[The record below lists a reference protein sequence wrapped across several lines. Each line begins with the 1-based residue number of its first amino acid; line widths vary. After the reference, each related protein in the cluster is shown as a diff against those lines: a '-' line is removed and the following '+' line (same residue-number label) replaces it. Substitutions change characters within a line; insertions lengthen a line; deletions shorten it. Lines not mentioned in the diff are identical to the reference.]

1 MHEGGSVR
9 LVLLGPPGAGKGTQS
24 RKLAERYGIP
34 AISTGDIFRSN
45 IALETE
51 LGRLA
56 KSYTDAGRLVPDEVT
71 NDMVRQR
78 LKEPDVASGFLLDG
92 FPRNAAQAAELDSM
106 LAALGVQLDAVVEL
120 GVDTDDVVVRLLGRA
135 EIEGREDDTEDVIRH
150 RLEVYKEQTAPL
162 TSLYAS
168 RGLLVRVDGGG
179 AVDEVTT
186 GIVEALQRQA
196 A

>member
-1 MHEGGSVR
+1 MR

-24 RKLAERYGIP
+24 RRLAAQYGIP

-45 IALETE
+45 ISRETE

-56 KSYTDAGRLVPDEVT
+56 KSYTEAGRLVPDEVT

-78 LKEPDVASGFLLDG
+78 LKEPDVAPGFLLDG

-162 TSLYAS
+162 TSLYS
-168 RGLLVRVDGGG
+168 QRGLLVRVDGGG